1 MKDYPVGE
9 ADADLTDS
17 HRLRRGLLWHFDEAG
32 GKSSI
37 LSSLLAGIG
46 AGAVLTGNPI
56 EERLEDAFA
65 GEVSNHTVVVLTI
78 DKSADKVCLYDPA
91 CGPMP
96 LTVELDRFIDAWNDS
111 GNFALIVQ
119 P

>member
-1 MKDYPVGE
+1 MLSGLATFEDLVYALDKDKQVIVAVDGGE
-9 ADADLTDS
+9 
-17 HRLRRGLLWHFDEAG
+17 
-32 GKSSI
+32 I
-37 LSSLLAGIG
+37 
-46 AGAVLTGNPI
+46 TGNPI

-65 GEVSNHTVVVLTI
+65 GEVSDHTVVVLTI
-78 DKSADKVCLYDPA
+78 DESAGEVCLYDPA

-96 LTVELDRFIDAWNDS
+96 LTVELDRFIDAWDDS